1 MRTFDELLDDLV
13 HRAKWEPEE
22 TESAKTTLRRMLAD
36 AVAAERS
43 KCIDEEREK
52 WRSIVS
58 RAAADGNRYGRE
70 GIAATCMPSETGAW
84 LSWRMDVP
92 A

>member
-1 MRTFDELLDDLV
+1 MTNQQIDTIFNAMPGGV
-13 HRAKWEPEE
+13 HGFCREFGYQQFARAVLE
-22 TESAKTTLRRMLAD
+22 
-36 AVAAERS
+36 AASLE
-43 KCIDEEREK
+43 IEEERER

-70 GIAATCMPSETGAW
+70 GISATCMPSETGQM

>member
-1 MRTFDELLDDLV
+1 MNVNAEDLD
-13 HRAKWEPEE
+13 
-22 TESAKTTLRRMLAD
+22 TL
-36 AVAAERS
+36 
-43 KCIDEEREK
+43 
-52 WRSIVS
+52 IVEGATHEQL

-70 GIAATCMPSETGAW
+70 GIAATCMPSETGAM